1 MTHHAYPPR
10 HPTPSLLRIL
20 AWLLLALILAGL
32 AVVVDGCHRPV
43 AFRAPMIGRPLPV
56 PHIRLGRR

>member
-10 HPTPSLLRIL
+10 HHTPSLLRIL

-32 AVVVDGCHRPV
+32 AVVVDGQTLP
-43 AFRAPMIGRPLPV
+43 AAPITHQPMKQV
-56 PHIRLGRR
+56 RR

>member
-1 MTHHAYPPR
+1 MTHH
-10 HPTPSLLRIL
+10 HTPSLLRIL
-20 AWLLLALILAGL
+20 AWLLLALVLAGL

-43 AFRAPMIGRPLPV
+43 AFHAPIIGRPLPV

>member
-10 HPTPSLLRIL
+10 HHTPSLLRIL
-20 AWLLLALILAGL
+20 AWLLLALVLAGL